1 MTRRAPVP
9 EPRLLAATVA
19 VACLLLLAPL
29 WPPLLGVGLG
39 LGLLLAL
46 LTLADALFRPP
57 AGAVRVERS
66 LGSYH
71 VGRAGSWELFLAN
84 RTDQALRVVLREVL
98 PAELEGEGARL
109 ERVLSP
115 GGAARLTIEF
125 VALARGTF
133 RLLPLG
139 LRVSRPWGLLAW
151 QEWPDPEDRAA
162 VLPGRPAG
170 EGQWLLQRATLL
182 DHGQRRQRR
191 LGADWEFESLREYVP
206 GDEVRRIDWK
216 SSARRSK
223 PLTRQYEAERRT
235 ELILALDCGRLM
247 GTLVDGVTKLD
258 LALTPVLDLAAVA
271 LQRGE
276 RVGFLAFDR
285 EPRAFLPPRP
295 GLSQLHEIRRAAAAL
310 PPPVEPTSYLRAAAH
325 LDSRHKKRCLL
336 VLFSD
341 FTDEVSASELLASVV
356 ALSRRHALIFVAVGD
371 AHLDEILEAEE
382 RATRAPF
389 QQAVAGQLLLERQ
402 RALRRLERLGI
413 PTLDAEPKRL
423 SGPLIRKYVETRMQG
438 VG

>member
-1 MTRRAPVP
+1 MTRRTPVP
-9 EPRLLAATVA
+9 ERRLVGAAAA
-19 VACLLLLAPL
+19 VAALLLLAPL
-29 WPPLLGVGLG
+29 APPLLGVGLG
-39 LGLLLAL
+39 LGLLVAL
-46 LTLADALFRPP
+46 LALADALLRPP
-57 AGAVRVERS
+57 AGAVRVERV
-66 LGSYH
+66 LGAYH
-71 VGRAGSWELFLAN
+71 VGRAGSWELLLVN
-84 RTDQALRVVLREVL
+84 RSDQALRAELVEVL
-98 PAELEGEGARL
+98 PAELEGPGLSAGQLLAPGGTARL
-109 ERVLSP
+109 GV
-115 GGAARLTIEF
+115 EF
-125 VALARGTF
+125 VALGRGAF

-139 LRVSRPWGLLAW
+139 LRVSRPWGLVAW
-151 QEWPDPEDRAA
+151 QERPDPDDRAL

-191 LGADWEFESLREYVP
+191 LGADWEFESLREYTP

-223 PLTRQYEAERRT
+223 PLVRQYEAERRT

-295 GLSQLHEIRRAAAAL
+295 GLSQLHELRHAAARL
-310 PPPVEPTSYLRAAAH
+310 PAPVEPTSYLRAAAH
-325 LDSRHKKRCLL
+325 LEARHKKRCLL

-341 FTDEVSASELLASVV
+341 FTDEVSAGELLASVV
-356 ALSRRHALIFVAVGD
+356 ALGRRHALIFVAVGD
-371 AHLDEILEAEE
+371 AHLEEILEADE
-382 RATRAPF
+382 RAGRAPF

-402 RALRRLERLGI
+402 RALRRLERLGV

-423 SGPLIRKYVETRMQG
+423 SGPLIRKYVEMRTEG